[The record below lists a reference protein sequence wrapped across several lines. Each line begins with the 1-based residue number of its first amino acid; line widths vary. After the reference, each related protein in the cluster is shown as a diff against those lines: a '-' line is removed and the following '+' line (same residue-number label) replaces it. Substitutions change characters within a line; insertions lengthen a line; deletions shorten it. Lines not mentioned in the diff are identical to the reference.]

1 MPAAGLERHMT
12 ASDFIKA
19 AQAGVN
25 LLAQVVT
32 PQMTAASNGTKDN
45 PLPQPT
51 EPTQKS
57 GVDAASTPAA
67 MDWKGLFSDLLN
79 FSKWFPTK

>member
-1 MPAAGLERHMT
+1 MT
-12 ASDFIKA
+12 ASEFIAA
-19 AQAGVN
+19 AQTGVN

-32 PQMTAASNGTKDN
+32 PQTTASSNGTQGN

-51 EPTQKS
+51 EPTQQA
-57 GVDAASTPAA
+57 GVDAAAAKTPAVN
-67 MDWKGLFSDLLN
+67 WQGLLSDLFN